1 MEKLSF
7 HAGDFEGP
15 LDLLLHLIAKHKMDI
30 RDIQI
35 SDLLEQYLSAI
46 QSMQEQDLEIA
57 SEFLEMASR
66 LVYLKTVTLLPR
78 HEEESAKLKQELQG
92 QLLEYQVCKMVA
104 MELGR
109 QSKGFSRFVRAP
121 AKLEAVDMTYTLQHS
136 PYKIYYAYQDA
147 IGRGRR
153 KLPPPAQ
160 AFSGIVAR
168 RMVSV
173 KSRIIYIL
181 KRLYQRGKDSYIGLF
196 EESDGRGEI
205 VATFLAL
212 LELIKAKRVTENG
225 GQIIFLHQQRTEER
239 T

>member
-7 HAGDFEGP
+7 RSGDFEGP

-35 SDLLEQYLSAI
+35 SDLLEQYLAAI
-46 QSMQEQDLEIA
+46 QKMQEQDLEIA

-78 HEEESAKLKQELQG
+78 HEEESARLKQELQG

-104 MELGR
+104 MELG
-109 QSKGFSRFVRAP
+109 QMGKGFSRFVRAP

-136 PYKIYYAYQDA
+136 PYTIYNAYQDA

-181 KRLYQRGKDSYIGLF
+181 TRLYQTGKDSYMGLF
-196 EESDGRGEI
+196 EESEGRGEI

-212 LELIKAKRVTENG
+212 LELIKAKRVTEDG
-225 GQIIFLHQQRTEER
+225 GQIIFQHQQRTEER
-239 T
+239 I

>member
-121 AKLEAVDMTYTLQHS
+121 AKLEAVDMTYTLLIRMPLDGAAGSFRLRPRHF
-136 PYKIYYAYQDA
+136 P
-147 IGRGRR
+147 G
-153 KLPPPAQ
+153 LWPAGW
-160 AFSGIVAR
+160 FP
-168 RMVSV
+168 
-173 KSRIIYIL
+173 
-181 KRLYQRGKDSYIGLF
+181 
-196 EESDGRGEI
+196 
-205 VATFLAL
+205 
-212 LELIKAKRVTENG
+212 
-225 GQIIFLHQQRTEER
+225 
-239 T
+239 

>member
-1 MEKLSF
+1 
-7 HAGDFEGP
+7 
-15 LDLLLHLIAKHKMDI
+15 MDI

-121 AKLEAVDMTYTLQHS
+121 AKLEAV
-136 PYKIYYAYQDA
+136 
-147 IGRGRR
+147 
-153 KLPPPAQ
+153 
-160 AFSGIVAR
+160 AR

-225 GQIIFLHQQRTEER
+225 GQIIFQHQQRTEER

>member
-153 KLPPPAQ
+153 KLPPQ

-225 GQIIFLHQQRTEER
+225 GQIIFQHQQRTEER